1 MSNTIAG
8 TEIFSES
15 YEIVYSIFKMFFE
28 SILIKNCNIMSL
40 SLNNIFGKIP
50 KFFRLLIFFLLA
62 IVCSQIANKNY
73 PKFDHHLLLVIQN
86 QNNPALDFIFKRIY
100 QVTGVSITAI
110 IVAITLGVFIWR
122 RYWLE
127 AKIFAFG
134 TLGILIL
141 IDQILKPLFDRRR
154 PPEPFLVKDLGWDSF
169 PSGHAAGNL
178 VLYFYLSYILAAWY
192 PKFTVHIYSFASI
205 LLILIGFSSIYVKA
219 HWLTDILAGYG
230 FGYVWLLIC
239 LNFLKHSSNKYKNKV

>member
-1 MSNTIAG
+1 
-8 TEIFSES
+8 
-15 YEIVYSIFKMFFE
+15 
-28 SILIKNCNIMSL
+28 MSL

-62 IVCSQIANKNY
+62 IVSSQIANKNY

-86 QNNPALDFIFKRIY
+86 QNNPAFDFIFKRIY

-110 IVAITLGVFIWR
+110 IVAITLSVFIWR

-127 AKIFAFG
+127 AKIFALG

-141 IDQILKPLFDRRR
+141 IDQILKPFFDRRR

-169 PSGHAAGNL
+169 PSGHAAGNF
-178 VLYFYLSYILAAWY
+178 VLYFYLSYIVAAWY
-192 PKFTVHIYSFASI
+192 PKLTVYVYSCATI
-205 LLILIGFSSIYVKA
+205 LLMLIGLSSIYVKA

-239 LNFLKHSSNKYKNKV
+239 LNFLKRSNSKYKNKV